1 MAITITPINDFSGQ
15 NKNVIPVRLYRP
27 CFVGEAAITLKLDN
41 WDSNPR
47 SAIFSCVMLVKVPDL
62 CLNFPFVKL
71 EYKQFL
77 PPREA

>member
-1 MAITITPINDFSGQ
+1 MNKIVAITITPVNDFSGQ

-47 SAIFSCVMLVKVPDL
+47 SASW
-62 CLNFPFVKL
+62 
-71 EYKQFL
+71 
-77 PPREA
+77 